1 MRNKFCTLALTGL
14 LTLGMA
20 GSAAIAQDQSAPPPQ
35 QGGGPGHRGM
45 DPDAQLKHMTK
56 ALDLTSD
63 QQAQIK
69 PILQSQHDQMQS
81 LHEDQ
86 SLSRE
91 DRMAKMKSIHEDSQ
105 SKIEAVLNDT
115 QKQKYEEMQAKM
127 QEHMRERMQGGEAPQ
142 AQPR

>member
-20 GSAAIAQDQSAPPPQ
+20 GSVAIAQDQPGPPPQ
-35 QGGGPGHRGM
+35 EGGGGHRGM

-56 ALDLTSD
+56 ALDLTAD

-69 PILQSQHDQMQS
+69 PILDSQHQQMMA
-81 LHEDQ
+81 LRDDQ

-91 DRMAKMKSIHEDSQ
+91 DRMAKMKSIHEDSHT
-105 SKIEAVLNDT
+105 KIEAVLNDT
-115 QKQKYEEMQAKM
+115 QKQKFEEM
-127 QEHMRERMQGGEAPQ
+127 QEHMRNRGSGGPPPQ
-142 AQPR
+142 Q

>member
-14 LTLGMA
+14 LTLGIA
-20 GSAAIAQDQSAPPPQ
+20 GSAAIAQDAPPPQ
-35 QGGGPGHRGM
+35 QGGGMGHRGM

-69 PILQSQHDQMQS
+69 PILESQHQQMQT
-81 LHEDQ
+81 LREDQ
-86 SLSRE
+86 SVPRA
-91 DRMAKMKSIHEDSQ
+91 DRMAKMKAMHEDSN

-115 QKQKYEEMQAKM
+115 QK
-127 QEHMRERMQGGEAPQ
+127 
-142 AQPR
+142 